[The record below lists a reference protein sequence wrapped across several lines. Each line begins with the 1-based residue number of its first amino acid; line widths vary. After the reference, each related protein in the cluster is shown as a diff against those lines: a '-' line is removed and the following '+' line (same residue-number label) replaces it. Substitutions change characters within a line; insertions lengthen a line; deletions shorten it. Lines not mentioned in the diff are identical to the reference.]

1 MAATADAA
9 PVRRKDSEGLPT
21 SSERHSDRDPDA
33 PNGQSGKAV
42 PSNSDRSSTAEL
54 GGMILAFIFGGL
66 GFAARIF
73 WIPALVVMAV
83 VFGLILADRRTSRSS
98 KGIVTDI
105 VANVANET
113 RDIFQAAAGTSEE
126 DADEDA
132 TKAEEAA
139 PHDRRD
145 PSHAEGSGP
154 GRNASRHLGNGSPQE
169 ERDLAAVNGTK
180 TNGDSPARHGGLDL
194 SFTETESKSVTTTG
208 EATVVH
214 DEVERETVKDT
225 CEGTDSAVTEAV
237 QAEIDESVATEAGDA
252 EPESGASDEPRSL
265 PNGSTDSSG
274 RSLPIRLIISADH
287 MAAHSPILRPVRKRM
302 LGVATSLSKTIVQ
315 IAAEDGDSS
324 R

>member
-132 TKAEEAA
+132 TQVEEAA
-139 PHDRRD
+139 PHDRQD

-154 GRNASRHLGNGSPQE
+154 GRNASRHLENESPRE
-169 ERDLAAVNGTK
+169 ERDLAAVNGPK

-214 DEVERETVKDT
+214 DELERETVKDT
-225 CEGTDSAVTEAV
+225 SEGTDSAVTEAV
-237 QAEIDESVATEAGDA
+237 QAEIDESVTGGRRCRARIRRFGRT
-252 EPESGASDEPRSL
+252 SL
-265 PNGSTDSSG
+265 FTQWIDGLIGQIPSHSTDYLG
-274 RSLPIRLIISADH
+274 RSHGGPQPDLATGQEAHAGRRHVAKQNHRADC
-287 MAAHSPILRPVRKRM
+287 RRGR
-302 LGVATSLSKTIVQ
+302 
-315 IAAEDGDSS
+315 
-324 R
+324 